1 VHPRIAS
8 YLDKIQEK
16 AIALQKLQEEM
27 EKEIERL
34 KESILHKAFGG
45 EL

>member
-1 VHPRIAS
+1 MKMR
-8 YLDKIQEK
+8 QESFEK
-16 AIALQKLQEEM
+16 FM
-27 EKEIERL
+27 EKEEIERL